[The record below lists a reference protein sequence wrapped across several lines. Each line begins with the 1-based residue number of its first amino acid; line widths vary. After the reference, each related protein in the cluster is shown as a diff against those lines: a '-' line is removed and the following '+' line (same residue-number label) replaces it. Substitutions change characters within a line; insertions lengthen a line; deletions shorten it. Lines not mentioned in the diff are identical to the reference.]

1 MKPKLKTMNGV
12 WICYTPCCT
21 IPMMADHPQTAYLR
35 WKFINA
41 KTQSD
46 RSCCLFEPNR
56 QGQDSRPSGGRQNSD
71 NANRHA
77 AGDRHGQSTPVLSDS
92 AKACLH
98 GRVDD
103 RAGQVGA
110 KSDSIYR
117 RWLLRAA
124 VDSVQQTDA
133 GSGD

>member
-12 WICYTPCCT
+12 WICYTPCCS
-21 IPMMADHPQTAYLR
+21 IPMMADHPKTAYLR

-41 KTQSD
+41 KTQPD

-56 QGQDSRPSGGRQNSD
+56 QRDDSCPSRGRQDSDNIDSDEGG
-71 NANRHA
+71 A
-77 AGDRHGQSTPVLSDS
+77 RHGQSTSVLSDS

-103 RAGQVGA
+103 RASEVGT

-124 VDSVQQTDA
+124 AERV
-133 GSGD
+133 

>member
-1 MKPKLKTMNGV
+1 MKPKLKTMKGV

-46 RSCCLFEPNR
+46 RSCCLFEQHR
-56 QGQDSRPSGGRQNSD
+56 QGHDSRPSRGGQNSD

-77 AGDRHGQSTPVLSDS
+77 TSARHGQSTPVLSDS

-98 GRVDD
+98 GRVDN
-103 RAGQVGA
+103 RASEVGA

-133 GSGD
+133 GSSD

>member
-56 QGQDSRPSGGRQNSD
+56 QGHDSRPSGGRQNSD

-77 AGDRHGQSTPVLSDS
+77 ASARHGESTPVLSDS

-124 VDSVQQTDA
+124 VDSVQQTNA

>member
-46 RSCCLFEPNR
+46 RSCCVFKQHR
-56 QGQDSRPSGGRQNSD
+56 QGHDSRPSGSGQNSD

-77 AGDRHGQSTPVLSDS
+77 ASPRHGQSAAVLSDS

-103 RAGQVGA
+103 RANQVGA